1 MTRKHIWFLTILL
14 AIAQQAW
21 AWDGSGTSADP
32 YLIKTSADWKQLAN
46 DVGGGNSYS
55 GKFFEMTADIDA
67 QGISVGAS
75 DKPFSGTFSG
85 GMHTLT
91 YNRGTKDDTN
101 GVQPVDD
108 YCAPFVR
115 LEGATIRHL
124 RVKGEVYSSH
134 MHAAGIASLIDGS
147 QPTTI
152 SNCHVSSVLFAAKNL
167 TEDASFG
174 GLAGEVLST
183 CKASPVVTGSSF
195 TGKLDGWCTSSGGL
209 VAFTS
214 SQGITFE
221 HCMFDP
227 QNIAYIQGTPATF
240 VRMAPGVKST
250 FKECY
255 YTQVFGTQQG
265 EAVFSGVTTDNDCTY
280 EMVTEPTI
288 DFDGHKYYQNGAQIR
303 LTVPEG
309 KAFAHWT
316 TGGSCYISD
325 PWQRDGI
332 MEIRDVRRK
341 PYFIYYATPIKAK
354 QERTMDGTK
363 YRYLSS
369 DDYHLYLSDEL
380 CAKKGYYLDED
391 HWLVKMVGSTKVYV
405 TAVTGWEPGKIPSDG
420 AQIHNDL
427 AGYFNDHTLTACIA
441 PHAFEGCTELK
452 TLYFKDTDAAAYD
465 AATQF
470 DFTIGDYAFANCPN
484 LTEVKMMQY
493 TTKGTNHWEALKPG
507 QVSSIAST
515 VFEKSPN
522 ANFSTD
528 ASQYQAYMGSETWA
542 ALRKN
547 IIVYNHTFENQGF
560 SEYGAKYIH
569 MYNTAGDALKNNDDG
584 NKAVLEQIRLWN
596 SDYEQFN
603 AASLLTASTENIWYT
618 QINGADDSYLSG
630 HDGVMRIYNDPGSY
644 YNYKN
649 IAVRTLGESKE
660 VKAIEFYQTNGRSS
674 NSYTEPKIVIQN
686 GAFKNCTNLKEL
698 RMFYYVQDG
707 EDRWTALGPTDVIPG
722 NNIFGLRQYT
732 DKEIRDALDNETPLG
747 SDSDP
752 KIPAGFKILVSP
764 DLYSDYLDNPNWQP
778 YLGFIE
784 PVEYSPST
792 KNDITKGGL
801 TYGFMTNPGGIMQTS
816 QTVSQD
822 VSWWTA
828 PRIAIEVAMMA
839 WSIYKAATTPT
850 NAAVNQLRDAEAPL
864 FNNFNEA
871 GNVLKKAKDVL
882 SDFKQIAGKIDD
894 LMAAEGH
901 HAADY
906 IPVISELNDKTLEE
920 LFIDVNSQAKSI
932 LASQGLLSNDGL
944 RLVLTKGV
952 LAKKSDVVLEYLGIP
967 FKQILDNAIKEQ
979 AKVITAKTS
988 LYNASGQALQAAVA
1002 KTGSAQLLQYLN
1014 PLTAKGLAAA
1024 ALSTSTAGLL
1034 ASKYWGGSGTYD
1046 GDLLQKGMRANILS
1060 NIHQVGLVGGGY
1072 VITTPS
1078 KNIIYHTYIKNVA
1091 DTQEDA
1097 VIYAG
1102 FDDDNNS
1109 YTSDRTM
1116 TFAKN
1121 AFRNHKNLKTV
1132 SFHALEGQTSNAALP
1147 MLLTIPDSAFVGCD
1161 NLVELNLLLKDNESG
1176 TRALGPENFILAG
1189 DSIFAG
1195 LDSLKFHIVIDPS
1208 RKDDFLANE
1217 SWAPLKRFFKYE
1229 EAVPTVKYNVYGG
1242 QYAYAYENNSIK
1254 REHKVSGHLIEHT
1267 EVIGADNTFLDE
1279 HQGALKLCNDIGT
1292 FNNYQIDAVR
1302 RKAFKGNE
1310 HLRRVNFTDLY
1321 GASAWGDS
1329 YTGLEMELGDSC
1341 FANCKNLVSL
1351 DMLYLVTDGTNH
1363 VDPIKPE
1370 WVGIGKGVL
1379 DGTNAKIK
1387 MMPQQVEWFL
1397 ADSSWVA
1404 YKDRFTPCII
1414 RPTDEA
1420 LCKALSFG
1428 AYYDRANTGMDPALW
1443 KDYIDL
1449 SLIKEMGYDNLKTVI
1464 SPYAGD
1470 ILSFADFKYFE
1481 SVGLDYVGEEWF
1493 RGCSK
1498 LSNIVLPSTIK
1509 TIGKNAFASCAALKE
1524 MEIPATVTKINEGAF
1539 NGCTGLNVIL
1549 VRNTVPAELG
1559 SNAFTKNEGLK
1570 IYVPAASLNDYLTK
1584 WTEYKD
1590 YIVSDASYK
1599 INKVVALTKTGTLAE
1614 KLGLTVEWDFSG
1626 ANAGDEPRYLHGNY
1640 AKYDSLTISG
1650 PLNTLD
1656 LWVIR
1661 YLAGNNGYER
1671 GGMATDGK
1679 LKYLNLYGA
1688 KISGES
1694 CGANYLN
1701 LSTYTSDGWH
1711 QVKDDDELPHYLF
1724 YHCTALETVILP
1736 KSIKTVGASVFM
1748 GATALKRIAIT
1759 GDDKSFD
1766 GKIMYFRATLLNN
1779 PIEELVL
1786 VTKARTQGEN
1796 SLPWGSSIENVY
1808 TTQAQL
1814 GLYANEPKLIE
1825 QAKSITAAFE
1835 DDKVWLQLVN
1845 SGHFFPSEFLELE
1858 DVGTIFS
1865 EYGKWDTEY
1874 ADNLYKFNDFANFH
1888 NVKELHG
1895 TFNTCLNLT
1904 EVTLPASVKL
1914 IAEDAFSNC
1923 KDLRKLTL
1931 LSDSV
1936 PEITGDPFKDL
1947 PSDYVI
1953 YVPRNVVKVY
1963 RTKWPQYAKHINP
1976 SATSAGISNVIEVNL
1991 KEANTLADALG
2002 LKSVYSTDWDKLAC
2016 NVLSSLRG
2024 DYSHITRLKVN
2035 GPIGAA
2041 DFDLL
2046 RYLAGYCPWTSTR
2059 NYSGKLEYLDLYD
2072 ARITKDSNYGLH
2084 SYYRRWDGTETPTT
2098 TSVDDDV
2105 LPGHAFLR
2113 AYNLKTLILPKTC
2126 KKVNARALQECEG
2139 LETLVVGDDIEDF
2152 NWNALDDNASLTRM
2166 YILAKEKMN
2175 ISTEF
2180 PIWRWLCNNYNPTF
2194 DAFYVR
2200 PSLYQDYL
2208 RDDAYTGS
2216 SWQRTNNVSKG
2227 AFEDDDAFAAFA
2239 CHGTATADELA
2250 TVTSVEGWF
2259 DTHTGVKDLSPL
2271 QYTVIDTLKTATLA
2285 PLTKLENV
2293 SLPLTL
2299 EYMEDGLFEKA
2310 KNLRYVDMMLC
2321 DSTSI
2326 VSKLRDGGLK
2336 RLGINS
2342 QQTLAYVPGTYGES
2356 DETNV
2361 IVNLGGVLKA
2371 KTYSIV
2377 DSLDYVVPY
2386 AFKADKIENTRKL
2399 VASKV
2404 PYTVCLPYSMTLPRG
2419 AAAAY
2424 KLSQRDGNKL
2434 VFEEIPNS
2442 EELQAMHPYLLIVNE
2457 DLDVENYA
2465 FSLDS
2470 KSGAAQTIPAST
2482 DLRTEQ
2488 DDAPGYSIRGT
2499 FRHIG
2504 NSEAADLGAYVL
2516 RNDGDWH
2523 PVTTA
2528 NTKGEILP
2536 FRAYLLPSARN
2547 AGARIRMSLAG
2558 NGNTTDID
2566 TIETVDRDGTHTYY
2580 DLQGR
2585 RIEPDNAK
2593 GVVIKDGRKI
2603 VVK

>member
-1 MTRKHIWFLTILL
+1 MTLALL
-14 AIAQQAW
+14 CAVAQWAW
-21 AWDGSGTSADP
+21 AWDGSGTATDP
-32 YLIKTSADWKQLAN
+32 YQISSSADWQQLAN

-55 GKFFEMTADIDA
+55 GKYFKLKNSFTTTV
-67 QGISVGAS
+67 SVGAEG
-75 DKPFSGTFSG
+75 KPFSGTFDGGGNALSYHAGSNMTPQSG
-85 GMHTLT
+85 
-91 YNRGTKDDTN
+91 
-101 GVQPVDD
+101 
-108 YCAPFVR
+108 YCAPFVQ
-115 LEGATIRHL
+115 LNGATIRNL
-124 RVKGEVYSSH
+124 IVKGAVFSSG
-134 MHAAGIASLIDGS
+134 ANTAGIASLVDGTTS
-147 QPTTI
+147 TTI
-152 SNCHVSSVLFAAKNL
+152 EGCRVEAIYDLLGNGFGGFVGKVLDTCTATLTFSNCSFFGQINTNNGTNSAGFVGYSPANVSFTHCMVDHAGSNITDTNNTTFAHVKDGATLTIEDCAHTRPFGTAQGTCVFREVKLPEGFTYEIMGTPNHTYGNRDYWNSGTSVFIEGPAADGFNHWDTGMGGCFVSDPKTQNGIHRL
-167 TEDASFG
+167 RDIYKIPELSISTTGEAAPVTEDR
-174 GLAGEVLST
+174 V
-183 CKASPVVTGSSF
+183 
-195 TGKLDGWCTSSGGL
+195 
-209 VAFTS
+209 
-214 SQGITFE
+214 I
-221 HCMFDP
+221 
-227 QNIAYIQGTPATF
+227 
-240 VRMAPGVKST
+240 
-250 FKECY
+250 
-255 YTQVFGTQQG
+255 
-265 EAVFSGVTTDNDCTY
+265 
-280 EMVTEPTI
+280 
-288 DFDGHKYYQNGAQIR
+288 
-303 LTVPEG
+303 
-309 KAFAHWT
+309 
-316 TGGSCYISD
+316 
-325 PWQRDGI
+325 
-332 MEIRDVRRK
+332 
-341 PYFIYYATPIKAK
+341 
-354 QERTMDGTK
+354 DGTK
-363 YRYLSS
+363 YRYLCRNN
-369 DDYHLYLSDEL
+369 YHLYLSDEDL
-380 CAKKGYYLDED
+380 AEKRYHFSDDGELFFWDAKGN
-391 HWLVKMVGSTKVYV
+391 HIWV
-405 TAVTGWEPGKIPSDG
+405 TAVVGWDGSKIPSDG

-427 AGYFNDHTLTACIA
+427 KTDWKEHTLLGIIA
-441 PHAFEGCTELK
+441 PHAFDGCTELK
-452 TLYFKDTDAAAYD
+452 TLYFKDTDANNYG
-465 AATQF
+465 AATSF
-470 DFTIGDYAFANCPN
+470 DFIIGEKAFANCPN
-484 LTEVKMMQY
+484 LTEIKMMQY
-493 TTKGTNHWEALKPG
+493 TTTGSNHWEALKPT
-507 QVSSIAST
+507 QLTNVASN
-515 VFEKSPN
+515 VFDGSPN
-522 ANFSTD
+522 AKFSVD
-528 ASQYQAYMGSETWA
+528 ATEYQNYIGSSTWKDH
-542 ALRKN
+542 RRN
-547 IIVYNHTFENQGF
+547 IIIYNHTFSDDGF
-560 SEYGAKYIH
+560 DDYGAKYIH
-569 MYNTAGDALKNNDDG
+569 MYNTSGDPLKNNDEG
-584 NKAVLEQIRLWN
+584 NSALMQQIKLWN
-596 SDYEQFN
+596 GDYQQFN
-603 AASLLTASTENIWYT
+603 AATLITNSDENIWYT
-618 QINGADDSYLSG
+618 QVYGTNDDYLNKEG
-630 HDGVMRIYNDPGSY
+630 VDGVMRIYNDPGEY
-644 YNYKN
+644 YNYRN
-649 IAVRTLGESKE
+649 IAIKSLGESKA
-660 VKAIEFYQTNGRSS
+660 VKAIEFYQTMGRSS
-674 NSYTEPKIVIQN
+674 NSYTEPKMVIQN

-707 EDRWTALGPTDVIPG
+707 DNRWMALGPKDIVPG
-722 NNIFGLRQYT
+722 DNIFGVT
-732 DKEIRDALDNETPLG
+732 DCDLQDVLDIEQNKKTLENGPTI
-747 SDSDP
+747 P
-752 KIPAGFKILVSP
+752 KDFKILVSP
-764 DLYSDYLDNPNWQP
+764 DLYPEYLDDPNWLP
-778 YLGFIE
+778 YLAYIE
-784 PVEYSPST
+784 PVDYSPST
-792 KNDITKGGL
+792 KKDITKDGL
-801 TYGFMTNPGGIMQTS
+801 TYGFMTNPGGIMQAS

-822 VSWWTA
+822 VSWWTV
-828 PRIAIEVAMMA
+828 PRIAIEVILWAYTIYNLATIPTAGAVLDAQIARQEAANTAEMWTTALNDAIAQQTTLKTTSAAISKQATSIVLPEIEGAALSEAERTAVSNALLKLNGQTVRSLFITKPNAVNLLTQLKFLTGNEFIVTSELLAQKSDQVLLSLCKTFKTILKNAVTEQAKEVAAKKVSQKAAEKVFIAAMKKSESTLFYHTYGKLIGKLTGTA
-839 WSIYKAATTPT
+839 ATAATT
-850 NAAVNQLRDAEAPL
+850 
-864 FNNFNEA
+864 A
-871 GNVLKKAKDVL
+871 GLISSLCWGGNG
-882 SDFKQIAGKIDD
+882 SYSGD
-894 LMAAEGH
+894 LM
-901 HAADY
+901 
-906 IPVISELNDKTLEE
+906 
-920 LFIDVNSQAKSI
+920 Q
-932 LASQGLLSNDGL
+932 
-944 RLVLTKGV
+944 
-952 LAKKSDVVLEYLGIP
+952 
-967 FKQILDNAIKEQ
+967 
-979 AKVITAKTS
+979 
-988 LYNASGQALQAAVA
+988 
-1002 KTGSAQLLQYLN
+1002 
-1014 PLTAKGLAAA
+1014 KGL
-1024 ALSTSTAGLL
+1024 
-1034 ASKYWGGSGTYD
+1034 
-1046 GDLLQKGMRANILS
+1046 RANIIS
-1060 NIHQVGLVGGGY
+1060 NMHQVSLVGGGY

-1078 KNIIYHTYIKNVA
+1078 KNIIYHTFIKNVS
-1091 DTQEDA
+1091 DSEPNA

-1116 TFAKN
+1116 TFGKN

-1132 SFHALEGQTSNAALP
+1132 SFHAMEGQSSNAALP
-1147 MLLTIPDSAFVGCD
+1147 LLLTIPDSAFVGCD
-1161 NLVELNLLLKDNESG
+1161 NLVELNLLLKDNEKG
-1176 TRALGPENFILAG
+1176 TRPLGPENFILAG

-1195 LDSLKFHIVIDPS
+1195 LDSTKFHIVIDPS

-1379 DGTNAKIK
+1379 DGTNAMIK
-1387 MMPQQVEWFL
+1387 MLPQQVEWFL

-1865 EYGKWDTEY
+1865 EYGKWDAEY

-1923 KDLRKLTL
+1923 EDLRKLTL

-1991 KEANTLADALG
+1991 KEANTLAAALG

-2126 KKVNARALQECEG
+2126 KKVDARALQECEG

-2470 KSGAAQTIPAST
+2470 KSGAAQTIPASAG
-2482 DLRTEQ
+2482 LRTEQ
-2488 DDAPGYSIRGT
+2488 DDAPGYSVRGT

-2516 RNDGDWH
+2516 RDDGDWH

-2528 NTKGEILP
+2528 NKKGEILP

-2547 AGARIRMSLAG
+2547 AGARIKMSL
-2558 NGNTTDID
+2558 TDDDATGID
-2566 TIETVDRDGTHTYY
+2566 TIETIGRDGTHTYY

-2585 RIEPDNAK
+2585 RIDPGNAK
-2593 GVVIKDGRKI
+2593 GVVIKDGKKI